1 MEKMA
6 RTAFSNMLGSIG
18 VWHGNS
24 EVKGADFKSNEKSL
38 LYGPLSLMSA
48 VPSRSTFPRGF
59 LWDEGFHNL
68 LIRKFDASL
77 TLDVNLVFGILIKH
91 VLDNFFVA

>member
-1 MEKMA
+1 MS
-6 RTAFSNMLGSIG
+6 RIAFSNMLGSVG

-24 EVKGADFKSNEKSL
+24 IVRGRNFASKQINLK
-38 LYGPLSLMSA
+38 YGPLSLISA

-68 LIRKFDASL
+68 LIRQFDPLL
-77 TLDVNLVFGILIKH
+77 TLDVK
-91 VLDNFFVA
+91 NFD